1 MYGVASLSP
10 SYSLPFLKIMD
21 FKKITIIGIGL
32 IGSSFALA
40 LKKQG
45 FNGKITGVGRN
56 EENLI
61 KAKDM
66 GIVDDYSTSHAEG
79 VRDADLI
86 VLASPVGQFE
96 EIVKHI
102 RDKIK
107 KGAILTDVGSVKA
120 GVLKKITPLI
130 PESVSFVGGHPIAG
144 KECSGIHAAT
154 PDLFNGAKCIIT
166 PEENTN
172 KDALEKVI
180 DIWEKTGAVT
190 AIMSPEEHDLVF
202 AAVSHL
208 PHVVAY
214 ALVNSI
220 LDVDEHILRH
230 GGRGLKDMTRIALSP
245 TELWRDICAYNR
257 DDILTTLRK
266 FSSSITHIIH
276 LFEQADWDGLEKE
289 FTRAKKARQG
299 IEPD

>member
-1 MYGVASLSP
+1 
-10 SYSLPFLKIMD
+10 
-21 FKKITIIGIGL
+21 
-32 IGSSFALA
+32 
-40 LKKQG
+40 
-45 FNGKITGVGRN
+45 VGRN

-61 KAKDM
+61 KAMEM
-66 GIVDDYSTSHAEG
+66 GIVDGYSTSHAEG
-79 VRDADLI
+79 VLDADLI

-96 EIVKHI
+96 EIVKNI
-102 RDKIK
+102 KDSIK

-120 GVLKKITPLI
+120 GVLKKISPLI
-130 PESVSFVGGHPIAG
+130 PEGVSFVGGHPIAG
-144 KECSGIHAAT
+144 KECPGIHAAT
-154 PDLFNGAKCIIT
+154 ADLFNGAKCIIT
-166 PEENTN
+166 PEKDTN
-172 KDALEKVI
+172 KDALDKVI
-180 DIWEKTGAVT
+180 DIWKKTGAVT
-190 AIMSPEEHDLVF
+190 VLMSPGEHDLVF

-220 LDVDEHILRH
+220 LDVDENILRH

-266 FSSSITHIIH
+266 FSSSITHIIN
-276 LFEQADWDGLEKE
+276 LFEEADWDGLEKE

-299 IEPD
+299 IEPA

>member
-1 MYGVASLSP
+1 
-10 SYSLPFLKIMD
+10 MD

-40 LKKQG
+40 VKKQG
-45 FNGKITGVGRN
+45 FSGTITGVGRN
-56 EENLI
+56 EKNLI
-61 KAKDM
+61 KAKEM
-66 GIVDDYSTSHAEG
+66 GIVDEYSTSHAEG
-79 VRDADLI
+79 VIGADLI

-96 EIVKHI
+96 EIVKNI
-102 RDKIK
+102 RSNIK
-107 KGAILTDVGSVKA
+107 KGAIVTDVGSVKA
-120 GVLKKITPLI
+120 GVLKKIGPLM
-130 PESVSFVGGHPIAG
+130 PDGVSFVGGHPIAG

-154 PDLFNGAKCIIT
+154 PDLFNNAKCIIT

-172 KDALEKVI
+172 KDALDKVI
-180 DIWEKTGAVT
+180 DIWKRTGAVT
-190 AIMSPEEHDLVF
+190 VIMSPEEHDLVF

-220 LDVDEHILRH
+220 LDVDEDILKH

-245 TELWRDICAYNR
+245 TELWRDICSYNR
-257 DDILTTLRK
+257 KDILTTLRK
-266 FSSSITHIIH
+266 FSSSITHIIN
-276 LFEQADWDGLEKE
+276 LFEESDWAGLEKE

-299 IEPD
+299 IE

>member
-1 MYGVASLSP
+1 
-10 SYSLPFLKIMD
+10 MD
-21 FKKITIIGIGL
+21 IEKITIIGIGL
-32 IGSSFALA
+32 IGSSLALA

-45 FNGKITGVGRN
+45 FNGNITGVGRN
-56 EENLI
+56 KENLI
-61 KAKDM
+61 KAKEM
-66 GIVDDYSTSHAEG
+66 GIVDDYSTSYSEG
-79 VRDADLI
+79 VLDADLI

-96 EIVKHI
+96 EIA
-102 RDKIK
+102 RKIKDNLK
-107 KGAILTDVGSVKA
+107 KGAIVTDVGSVKA
-120 GVLKKITPLI
+120 GVLKKIRPLI
-130 PESVSFVGGHPIAG
+130 PEGVSFVGGHPIAG

-154 PDLFNGAKCIIT
+154 PDLFIGAKCIIT

-172 KDALEKVI
+172 KAALDKVI
-180 DIWEKTGAVT
+180 DIWKKTGAVT
-190 AIMSPEEHDLVF
+190 VIMSPEEHDLVF

-220 LDVDEHILRH
+220 LDMDEDILKH

-245 TELWRDICAYNR
+245 TELWRDICSYNR

-266 FSSSITHIIH
+266 FSSSITHIIN
-276 LFEQADWDGLEKE
+276 LFEESDWDGLEKE
-289 FTRAKKARQG
+289 FTRANKARQG

>member
-1 MYGVASLSP
+1 
-10 SYSLPFLKIMD
+10 MD

-45 FNGKITGVGRN
+45 FNGNITGVGRN
-56 EENLI
+56 AVNLI
-61 KAKDM
+61 KAKEM
-66 GIVDDYSTSHAEG
+66 GIVDEYSTSHAEG
-79 VRDADLI
+79 VIDADLI

-96 EIVKHI
+96 EIVKNI
-102 RDKIK
+102 TDNIK
-107 KGAILTDVGSVKA
+107 KGAIVTDVGSVKA
-120 GVLKKITPLI
+120 GVLKKIEPLMPKGI
-130 PESVSFVGGHPIAG
+130 SFVGGHPIAG

-154 PDLFNGAKCIIT
+154 ADLFKNAKCIIT
-166 PEENTN
+166 PNENTD
-172 KDALEKVI
+172 KDALDKII
-180 DIWEKTGAVT
+180 DIWGKIGAVT
-190 AIMSPEEHDLVF
+190 VIMNPEEHDLVF

-220 LDVDEHILRH
+220 LDVDENILKH

-266 FSSSITHIIH
+266 FSSSITHIIK
-276 LFEQADWDGLEKE
+276 LFEESDWAGLEKE

>member
-1 MYGVASLSP
+1 
-10 SYSLPFLKIMD
+10 MD

-32 IGSSFALA
+32 IGSSLALA

-45 FNGKITGVGRN
+45 FSGKITGVGRN
-56 EENLI
+56 EGNLV
-61 KAKDM
+61 KAKEL

-79 VRDADLI
+79 VLDADLI

-96 EIVKHI
+96 EILINIKDH
-102 RDKIK
+102 IK
-107 KGAILTDVGSVKA
+107 KGAIVTDVGSVKA
-120 GVLKKITPLI
+120 GVLKKIRPLM
-130 PESVSFVGGHPIAG
+130 PEGVSFVGGHPIAG
-144 KECSGIHAAT
+144 KECPGIEAAT
-154 PDLFNGAKCIIT
+154 ADLFKGAKCIIT
-166 PEENTN
+166 PEEDTN
-172 KDALEKVI
+172 KEALDKVI
-180 DIWEKTGAVT
+180 DIWKKTGAVT
-190 AIMSPEEHDLVF
+190 LLMGPQEHDLVF

-220 LDVDEHILRH
+220 LDVDENILRH

-266 FSSSITHIIH
+266 FSSSITHIIN
-276 LFEQADWDGLEKE
+276 LFEEADWDGLEKE

-299 IEPD
+299 IEPA